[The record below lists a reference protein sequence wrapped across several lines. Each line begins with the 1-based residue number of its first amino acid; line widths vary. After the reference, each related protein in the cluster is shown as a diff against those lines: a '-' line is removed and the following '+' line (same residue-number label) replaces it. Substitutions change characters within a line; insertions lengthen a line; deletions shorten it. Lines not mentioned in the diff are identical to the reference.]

1 MQEKKITCQ
10 NLQERSNS
18 SKFVRWKEREE
29 AESSRL
35 TDKCSMLFIK
45 ADVVK

>member
-10 NLQERSNS
+10 NLQERSDS
-18 SKFVRWKEREE
+18 SKFARWKEKEE

-35 TDKCSMLFIK
+35 TDKCSILFIE
-45 ADVVK
+45 ADIVR